1 MFETITH
8 GHEAAEEAILRQQT
22 REELLRTVATAN
34 MLRDLL
40 QQYERGI
47 QSYSEAI
54 DFLGNIDLLINARS
68 TTDPG
73 DEEGTM
79 FLLGDGL
86 KCLFAES

>member
-1 MFETITH
+1 
-8 GHEAAEEAILRQQT
+8 
-22 REELLRTVATAN
+22 

-47 QSYSEAI
+47 PSRSEAI
-54 DFLGNIDLLINARS
+54 DFLGSVDLLINAKS

-73 DEEGTM
+73 DEEGAM

-86 KCLFAES
+86 KCLFSEIIDWTMAEFSIPDSSEFCLSFQQPN